1 MKIFCKCKKIF
12 LDVDVLGIIDKCLRI
27 EPSSLKLQSMTALS
41 TSTIAALEE
50 MLQNTARS
58 APADYMPIYFAR
70 GSNEEQAIGHLNPD
84 FIPYLQE
91 SLKKQ
96 AVPLIFMGNDRLTI
110 HLGKP
115 RELSASLNQLANF
128 MRLGG
133 FIPGW
138 RNEDFAWVDQNGHK
152 YFRLERAAFRTFGFR
167 SMATHING
175 YTKNNTIWLG
185 RRSENKPTDP
195 GKLDNIAA
203 GGITA
208 DETPWVSARRELWEE
223 AGVPP
228 QIADEIEPVGR
239 IHMRRPISGRGFHD
253 EQLFIYDLELANNF
267 IPTNHDG
274 EVSGFIEVSYAEA
287 AARILADEFTSDAA
301 FVTADFILR
310 SNK

>member
-1 MKIFCKCKKIF
+1 MN
-12 LDVDVLGIIDKCLRI
+12 
-27 EPSSLKLQSMTALS
+27 TLS

-58 APADYMPIYFAR
+58 APPDFFPIQLI
-70 GSNEEQAIGHLNPD
+70 GSNGVSQTIGHLNPE
-84 FIPYLQE
+84 FISYLQE
-91 SLKKQ
+91 SLEKDPIRFISTSPDQ
-96 AVPLIFMGNDRLTI
+96 IQVA
-110 HLGKP
+110 LGKP
-115 RELSASLNQLANF
+115 RELSESLYQLAQR

-138 RNEDFAWVDQNGHK
+138 RNEDFAWLDQNGHK

-175 YTKNNTIWLG
+175 FTKANTLWLG
-185 RRSENKPTDP
+185 RRSETKSTDP
-195 GKLDNIAA
+195 GRLDNIAA

-228 QIADEIEPVGR
+228 QLADEIEPIGR
-239 IHMRRPISGRGFHD
+239 IHMRRPIPGRGFHD
-253 EQLFIYDLELANNF
+253 ELLFIYDLELPDQF
-267 IPTNHDG
+267 VPTNHDG
-274 EVSGFIEVSYAEA
+274 EVSGFIEISIAEA

-310 SNK
+310 RTK

>member
-1 MKIFCKCKKIF
+1 M
-12 LDVDVLGIIDKCLRI
+12 
-27 EPSSLKLQSMTALS
+27 PALS

-50 MLQNTARS
+50 MLQNTARP
-58 APADYMPIYFAR
+58 APADFMPIYFSR
-70 GSNEEQAIGHLNPD
+70 GNHEALLIGYISPD
-84 FIPYLQE
+84 FIPHLQE
-91 SLKKQ
+91 LFNKR
-96 AVPLIFMGNDRLTI
+96 AVPLATLSHNQLTI
-110 HLGKP
+110 QLGRPK
-115 RELSASLNQLANF
+115 ELSETLSLLANH
-128 MRLGG
+128 MRQGG

-138 RNEDFAWVDQNGHK
+138 RNEEFAWVDQNGHQ

-175 YTKNNTIWLG
+175 YTKTDTIWLG

-195 GKLDNIAA
+195 GKLDNLAA
-203 GGITA
+203 GGISA

-223 AGVPP
+223 AGVPV
-228 QIADEIEPVGR
+228 QIADNIEPIGR
-239 IHMRRPISGRGFHD
+239 IHMRRIANDRGFHD
-253 EQLFIYDLELANNF
+253 EQLFIYDLELPKQF

-310 SNK
+310 RNK

>member
-1 MKIFCKCKKIF
+1 M
-12 LDVDVLGIIDKCLRI
+12 
-27 EPSSLKLQSMTALS
+27 SALS

-50 MLQNTARS
+50 MLQNTARP
-58 APADYMPIYFAR
+58 APADFMPIYFSR
-70 GSNEEQAIGHLNPD
+70 GNHEALLIGHISPD
-84 FIPYLQE
+84 FIPHLQE
-91 SLKKQ
+91 LFSKR
-96 AVPLIFMGNDRLTI
+96 AVPLATLSHNQLTI
-110 HLGKP
+110 QLGRPK
-115 RELSASLNQLANF
+115 ELSETLSLLANH
-128 MRLGG
+128 MRQGG

-138 RNEDFAWVDQNGHK
+138 RNEEFAWVDQNGHQ

-175 YTKNNTIWLG
+175 YTKTDTIWLG

-195 GKLDNIAA
+195 GKLDNLAA
-203 GGITA
+203 GGISA

-223 AGVPP
+223 AGVPV
-228 QIADEIEPVGR
+228 QIADNIEPIGR
-239 IHMRRPISGRGFHD
+239 IHMRRIANDRGFHD
-253 EQLFIYDLELANNF
+253 EQLFIYDLELPKQF

-310 SNK
+310 RNK